1 MTGDESRGRFLKADC
16 LSLLLL
22 LASDLYSGECWDGL
36 EESVASDRATDL
48 FKVSLISLWPV
59 YLMFPLV
66 SGTFCACLTCS
77 LLGAARRV
85 LAGCSSDSLP
95 LSLLALAL
103 SLDDALDPRRNPPRS
118 RVVRGELGR
127 ASACSILSA
136 LEERSRVF
144 DWFVRRRS
152 SFLARGDRDL
162 LRLSGLLPLRE

>member
-1 MTGDESRGRFLKADC
+1 
-16 LSLLLL
+16 
-22 LASDLYSGECWDGL
+22 
-36 EESVASDRATDL
+36 
-48 FKVSLISLWPV
+48 
-59 YLMFPLV
+59 MFPLV

-95 LSLLALAL
+95 LSLLAL

-136 LEERSRVF
+136 LEERSR
-144 DWFVRRRS
+144 
-152 SFLARGDRDL
+152 LEDRFYTRVHGVYCHTKNISVITL
-162 LRLSGLLPLRE
+162 KRIYIICM

>member
-1 MTGDESRGRFLKADC
+1 MTSQEQSKSARSRRF
-16 LSLLLL
+16 
-22 LASDLYSGECWDGL
+22 
-36 EESVASDRATDL
+36 RAFVSYFTL

-136 LEERSRVF
+136 LEERSRL
-144 DWFVRRRS
+144 R
-152 SFLARGDRDL
+152 DRFYK
-162 LRLSGLLPLRE
+162 RVYGVHCRAKNICNYTNRTQK

>member
-1 MTGDESRGRFLKADC
+1 MREAEGLLHLSRRFQI
-16 LSLLLL
+16 
-22 LASDLYSGECWDGL
+22 
-36 EESVASDRATDL
+36 TL

-59 YLMFPLV
+59 YLMLPLV
-66 SGTFCACLTCS
+66 NGTFCACLTCS

-95 LSLLALAL
+95 VSLLALV

-136 LEERSRVF
+136 LEERSR
-144 DWFVRRRS
+144 
-152 SFLARGDRDL
+152 LEDRYTHEFMACIAAL
-162 LRLSGLLPLRE
+162 KNIPVIILKRMHIRCM